1 MGIRG
6 RFRGVPMISVCLYFE
21 VHQPYRLR
29 PYHFFDIGDN
39 GAYFDDAKNRAVVR
53 KVGDKCY
60 LPMTNLL
67 LDLIQKHRDEF
78 HCTFAVTGTA
88 LEQFRNWY
96 PEVLDNFK
104 RLADTGCVEFLGET
118 YYHSLASLFSENEF
132 REQVRHHSNLMQ
144 SEFGMRP
151 TAFRNTE
158 LIYSNHTAGMAADLG
173 FQGLLMEGADR
184 VLDWRSPNF
193 VYRPRFAPHLKL
205 LTKNY
210 RLSDDIAFRF
220 SERSWSEW
228 PLTTDKFAKWA
239 HAISGNGNTL
249 NLFMDFETFGEHQ
262 WEDSG
267 IFDFMRVLPE
277 ALCRHPEFG
286 FRTVSETMADHAAVG
301 DIDVK
306 NPVSWADTERDVS
319 AWLGN
324 SMQREAIEALYE
336 LEERINFLG
345 DPDALE
351 TFRKLQTSDHFYYM
365 CTKYFNDGDVH
376 KYFSPYETPH
386 EAYVYYMNVL
396 QDLRQRIKPR
406 PARVVAPR
414 PAPLARAGRRTAKS
428 TASTVSAAG

>member
-1 MGIRG
+1 MGE
-6 RFRGVPMISVCLYFE
+6 FMNHSVCFYFE

-29 PYHFFDIGDN
+29 PYHFLDIG
-39 GAYFDDAKNRAVVR
+39 GEGGCFDDAKNREVMR

-60 LPMTNLL
+60 LPMTDLL
-67 LDLIQKHRDEF
+67 LELIDRYGEEF
-78 HCTFAVTGTA
+78 RCTFAITGTA
-88 LEQFRNWY
+88 LEQFRDWY

-104 RLADTGCVEFLGET
+104 RLAATGCVEFLGET
-118 YYHSLASLFSENEF
+118 YYHSLASLFSDNEF
-132 REQVRHHSNLMQ
+132 REQVRLHSQLMR
-144 SEFGMRP
+144 SEFGVQT

-158 LIYSNHTAGMAADLG
+158 LIYSNHVAGLAADLG

-184 VLDWRSPNF
+184 ILDWRSPNF
-193 VYRPRFAPHLKL
+193 VYRPRFAPHLKV

-220 SERSWSEW
+220 SDRNWSRW
-228 PLTTDKFAKWA
+228 PLSADTFAQWT
-239 HAISGNGNTL
+239 HALAPNGQVL

-267 IFDFMRVLPE
+267 IFRFMRDLPE
-277 ALCRHPEFG
+277 AIRRHPD
-286 FRTVSETMADHAAVG
+286 FRFQTVSETMQAHAAVG
-301 DIDVK
+301 DIDAYD
-306 NPVSWADTERDVS
+306 PVSWADTERDLS

-336 LEERINFLG
+336 MEERVQFLG
-345 DPDALE
+345 DPHILE

-386 EAYVYYMNVL
+386 EAYVYFMNAL

-406 PARVVAPR
+406 PARKSGGTGGRRRGVGFGKPGLHHAR
-414 PAPLARAGRRTAKS
+414 ELRPLAERNR
-428 TASTVSAAG
+428 